1 MHFFLTLLTIFVPI
15 TLTTTYM
22 AYHRNLKNEILSLRT
37 DGVSYRE
44 IQKRLQ
50 CSKNTISYHC
60 KKHDMVDTGMKR
72 YPLTKEAK
80 QQIANFCK
88 ENTSKVAMKHFGYG
102 LSTIKKYRK
111 FQG

>member
-1 MHFFLTLLTIFVPI
+1 MHFFLTLFIIFVPI
-15 TLTTTYM
+15 TLTTIIM
-22 AYHRNLKNEILSLRT
+22 AYNRNLKNEILSMRSE
-37 DGVSYRE
+37 GISYRE
-44 IQKRLQ
+44 IQRRLQ

-60 KKHDMVDTGMKR
+60 KKNNMVDTGMKL

-88 ENTSKVAMKHFGYG
+88 ENTSKVASKHFGYG

>member
-1 MHFFLTLLTIFVPI
+1 
-15 TLTTTYM
+15 
-22 AYHRNLKNEILSLRT
+22 
-37 DGVSYRE
+37 
-44 IQKRLQ
+44 
-50 CSKNTISYHC
+50 
-60 KKHDMVDTGMKR
+60 MVDTGMKR

-88 ENTSKVAMKHFGYG
+88 ENTSKVAMTHFGYG